1 MYNIFFELF
10 DFLGS
15 KVKSYT
21 FHKIRPTVIADY
33 VRTADTYVLK
43 TPKLC
48 SVEIDVIFSFFVN

>member
-43 TPKLC
+43 TPK
-48 SVEIDVIFSFFVN
+48 